1 MTDPTAARGSDANYC
16 SAYPQEPHHMV
27 SHSAG
32 KKVRWVEICSL
43 CRWIDKDALDGWA
56 DNAIKESLSA
66 RAQRI
71 AVAIETEPF
80 AFVQSSSQVLQIEE
94 ILLQALAAA
103 HELGIKQGL
112 HASDGQRLTQ
122 IYKAVLA
129 EAKAAVAAAK
139 QVQ

>member
-1 MTDPTAARGSDANYC
+1 
-16 SAYPQEPHHMV
+16 MV

-71 AVAIETEPF
+71 AVAIGTEPF
-80 AFVQSSSQVLQIEE
+80 AFVQRSDEVLQLDE
-94 ILLQALAAA
+94 IVFQALGAASA
-103 HELGIKQGL
+103 CWENLRDAGVFDSTRAKEVGIAL
-112 HASDGQRLTQ
+112 
-122 IYKAVLA
+122 LA
-129 EAKAAVAAAK
+129 EVNAAVAAAK
-139 QVQ
+139 QPPVG